1 MKHIRDQA
9 KAGMAAKLGR
19 YGAAKSLTR
28 VMRGMPERDGSKG
41 YATGGSVSG
50 GPVEG
55 MAAKPR
61 LDRPARTKAKGKSGK
76 GKTNVN
82 VIVMPKEGTAA
93 PPAPP
98 MPMPPPAM
106 AGPPPGPP
114 PMPPPGAGGPPMPPM
129 RAAGGRVDA
138 DCKDAVHKHDR
149 QMHKGQGLTKLRI
162 GGKVKK
168 RADGGRADISK
179 DSLKY
184 AKEQRAVAD
193 TKEFGRNAH
202 VGIGALGVG
211 ASLLPRI
218 GKGLRAVNL
227 LNAAGQASSAADANK
242 ERNAALNRAHRAER
256 GLVAEGEEDRKHGGK
271 VSRAE
276 GGPVGGL
283 SNKDG
288 GAGGGEGRLA
298 KIKMYGK

>member
-82 VIVMPKEGTAA
+82 VIVMPKEGNAA

-129 RAAGGRVDA
+129 RASGGRVDA

-179 DSLKY
+179 DSLRY
-184 AKEQRAVAD
+184 AREQRAEAD
-193 TKEFGRNAH
+193 SAANRRNFHTGMGTASG
-202 VGIGALGVG
+202 VVSALPGIGKVLRGVN
-211 ASLLPRI
+211 I
-218 GKGLRAVNL
+218 G
-227 LNAAGQASSAADANK
+227 SAATQAASAMGAQSD
-242 ERNAALNRAHRAER
+242 RNRALNRADRAER
-256 GLVAEGEEDRKHGGK
+256 GLVSEGEEDRKHGGK
-271 VSRAE
+271 V
-276 GGPVGGL
+276 
-283 SNKDG
+283 K
-288 GAGGGEGRLA
+288 
-298 KIKMYGK
+298 

>member
-1 MKHIRDQA
+1 MSYMKGVRQGSEGNTSLL
-9 KAGMAAKLGR
+9 KS
-19 YGAAKSLTR
+19 YG
-28 VMRGMPERDGSKG
+28 GGSTGPRQG
-41 YATGGSVSG
+41 YATGGSVG
-50 GPVEG
+50 FNKDGPALSEG
-55 MAAKPR
+55 LSAAGTPAKPS
-61 LDRPARTKAKGKSGK
+61 LARPGRKISKGKK
-76 GKTNVN
+76 KEAKTNIN
-82 VIVMPKEGTAA
+82 VIVAPSAPKEG
-93 PPAPP
+93 PPP
-98 MPMPPPAM
+98 MPAM
-106 AGPPPGPP
+106 AGPPGPP

-129 RAAGGRVDA
+129 RASGGRVDA

-276 GGPVGGL
+276 GGPVMGL
-283 SNKDG
+283 KNKDG